1 MTLEEKKC
9 ELDRRLLELGSVI
22 VAYSGGVDSA
32 YLAYAAHA
40 VLGPGMLA
48 LIADSASLAR
58 SQLSD
63 ATRFADEHGIP
74 WRSVQTHELENESYA
89 QNGAERCFHCKDELF
104 KVLERELESAG
115 FRALA
120 YGLNADDRRDF
131 RPGHK
136 AAALHRVTAPLAEVG
151 LTKADVRTLA
161 QQAGLRVWD
170 KPASACLSSR
180 MEYGRRVTPED
191 LRMIEEAEDSLRRL
205 GFRQFR
211 VRHHGAVARIEIAE
225 EEMSAAL
232 SLAKMKE
239 MAAAVRAAGFQY
251 VSLDCEG
258 YRLGSMNEVLPVE
271 LLTGALRR

>member
-1 MTLEEKKC
+1 MNLEDKK
-9 ELDRRLLELGSVI
+9 LALNRRLKELGSVI

-32 YLAYAAHA
+32 YLAYAAHS
-40 VLGPGMLA
+40 VLGPAMLA
-48 LIADSASLAR
+48 VIADSASLAR

-63 ATRFADEHGIP
+63 AASFAEEHGIP
-74 WRSVQTHELENESYA
+74 WRAVRTHELENESYA
-89 QNGAERCFHCKDELF
+89 QNGADRCFHCKDELF
-104 KVLERELESAG
+104 SVLEQELARGE

-120 YGLNADDRRDF
+120 YGLNADDRKDF

-136 AAALHRVTAPLAEVG
+136 AAAQHRVAAPLAEAG
-151 LTKADVRTLA
+151 LTKSEVRMLA

-180 MEYGRRVTPED
+180 MEYGRRVTAED
-191 LRMIEEAEDSLRRL
+191 LRMIEEAEESLRRL

-211 VRHHGAVARIEIAE
+211 VRHHGSIARIEIAE
-225 EEMSAAL
+225 EEMAAAL
-232 SLAKMKE
+232 SVSMLKN
-239 MAAAVRAAGFQY
+239 MAAAVRAVGFRY

-271 LLTGALRR
+271 LLTGEPRR